1 MLRCAIRGAHGLYAL
16 YRKADLR
23 CWLPALRSPLFI
35 CHFRYNARRHAAGT
49 SMYAQVRHPWRTW
62 PVRVIPK
69 GRFTLLASCSS
80 QSFVY
85 LALSIQRSQARSKY
99 FHVCSAA
106 PSVAHMACTRYTER
120 RTCGAG
126 FLLFA
131 VLCLS
136 GTFDTTL
143 AGTQQVLPCMFS
155 CAILGAQGQY
165 ALYRKA
171 DLRCWLPALRS
182 PLFIWHFRYNARRH
196 AAGTSMYA
204 QVRHPWRTWPVRVIP
219 KGRFTL
225 LASCSSQSFVY
236 LALSI
241 QRSQARS
248 KYFHVCS
255 AAPSVAHMA
264 CTRYRK
270 ANLRCLL
277 PALRSPL
284 FIWHFRYNAR
294 RHAASTS
301 MYVQLR
307 HPWRTRPVRVIPK
320 GRFTLLAS
328 CSSQPFVYLAL
339 SIQRSQARSRYIHV
353 CSGAPSVAHMACTR
367 YTERPIYAAGFL
379 LFAVLCLSGTFDTTL
394 AGTQQVLPCMF
405 SCAIRGAHGLY
416 ALPKGQLAVL
426 ASCSSQS
433 FVYLA
438 LSIQRSQARSKYFH
452 VCSAAP

>member
-196 AAGTSMYA
+196 AASTSMYA

-248 KYFHVCS
+248 KYI
-255 AAPSVAHMA
+255 
-264 CTRYRK
+264 
-270 ANLRCLL
+270 L
-277 PALRSPL
+277 
-284 FIWHFRYNAR
+284 
-294 RHAASTS
+294 
-301 MYVQLR
+301 
-307 HPWRTRPVRVIPK
+307 
-320 GRFTLLAS
+320 
-328 CSSQPFVYLAL
+328 
-339 SIQRSQARSRYIHV
+339 V

-394 AGTQQVLPCMF
+394 AGTQQVHPCMF
-405 SCAIRGAHGLY
+405 RCAILGTQGLY
-416 ALPKGQLAVL
+416 ALYRKANLRCWLPTP
-426 ASCSSQS
+426 SSQLPAPS
-433 FVYLA
+433 SQLPAPSSQLSA
-438 LSIQRSQARSKYFH
+438 LGSRLSALGSRLSALGSRLSALGSELPALNFSNNNPSKT
-452 VCSAAP
+452 